1 MQPAVINSYPVI
13 NHAQGAGKTQIYF
26 VLATSRCRI
35 WVCLVYGPS
44 ADLQMKNMCVCMHA
58 CTWYLGHL
66 LISIW
71 RICVHACT
79 WCWVIWWLPHEEYT
93 CVHARVP
100 GVWEICQLS
109 CENACAWCLSHLH
122 IKTMH
127 TSVCLVFEPSAI
139 WKICTCAGM
148 YLVFGPS
155 ANLCEKCVY
164 VVFGPS
170 AMWRTC
176 LYLVLG
182 HLPSAMWRM
191 CAYLMFGPSANFH
204 AKNMHVC
211 TWYLG
216 HLHTTMWIYAHICH
230 EECVYMHA
238 IWYLGHLPTSV
249 WRICV
254 DAFMYSADFCEE
266 YACVCVPASDFMC
279 VTCASMFM
287 YVMRASDVWATY
299 QLQCEDS
306 LCGCVVEMNHHI
318 KKVFM
323 WINFEKQV
331 PFALC
336 FTVAFVLAFNKKKQA
351 CLKRA
356 TKNI

>member
-71 RICVHACT
+71 RICVCMHVCT

-216 HLHTTMWIYAHICH
+216 HLHTTMWICTHLSWRMCVHACYLVFGPPANFRVKNMRGCVHVFCWLLWRICM
-230 EECVYMHA
+230 CVCASFRLHVCNMCIYVHVCNA
-238 IWYLGHLPTSV
+238 CVWCLGHLPTSMWRQFV
-249 WRICV
+249 W
-254 DAFMYSADFCEE
+254 
-266 YACVCVPASDFMC
+266 
-279 VTCASMFM
+279 
-287 YVMRASDVWATY
+287 
-299 QLQCEDS
+299 
-306 LCGCVVEMNHHI
+306 LCGRDES
-318 KKVFM
+318 
-323 WINFEKQV
+323 
-331 PFALC
+331 PY
-336 FTVAFVLAFNKKKQA
+336 
-351 CLKRA
+351 
-356 TKNI
+356 